1 MKRCGANNNSGGG
14 GAMMKEQIHESEWFK
29 QTVSELRQYRFLQK
43 RIEIIEIQLRK
54 QCGPDAKAIANYG
67 INAYGSP
74 TPDEISRMEVELEEK
89 QMRLRAIE
97 KSFEVLDEPERKI
110 VELKFKQGMNDRQI
124 YEMELP
130 MSSRTFYGY
139 YNEAIT
145 KIAKCLGLLGC

>member
-54 QCGPDAKAIANYG
+54 QCGPDAKVIANYG
-67 INAYGSP
+67 AQVYGGQN
-74 TPDEISRMEVELEEK
+74 PDEISRLEVELEEK
-89 QMRLRAIE
+89 QIRLQAIE
-97 KSFEVLDEPERKI
+97 KSLEALDEQDRRI
-110 VELKFKQGMNDRQI
+110 IELKFKQGYNDRQI
-124 YEMELP
+124 YETKEF
-130 MSSRTFYGY
+130 MSSKTFYDR

-145 KIAKCLGLLGC
+145 EIAKCLGHLEM